1 MKKQLSIC
9 ILTLV
14 CLAGLSGCLGSDTIT
29 DVSVCDLHNNHIPY
43 VGKLVRVTGY
53 CENTDSDTRWQL
65 MDMSGSE
72 ACRVAFNYDF
82 GDTNPPMGQTIT
94 IIGVV
99 QQDKVDVYSCQVPLL
114 DDCYIES
121 T

>member
-43 VGKLVRVTGY
+43 IGDLVRVTGY
-53 CENTDSDTRWQL
+53 LENTDSSTRWQL
-65 MDMSGSE
+65 MGSDGSV

-82 GDTNPPMGQTIT
+82 GNTTPSIGQSIT

-99 QQDKVDVYSCQVPLL
+99 QQDKVDVYSWQAPLL

-121 T
+121 